1 MISVPVRDAA
11 GGEAGSYEFDPAD
24 LVRGEIN
31 RQLLHDAVVM
41 YEANRRV
48 GTVQTKSRGMVQGST
63 KKLFRQKGTGR
74 ARAGNARTPVRR
86 GGGHA
91 FGKKPRDFGY
101 RLPRKAVRSATKMAL
116 LSKFQDGQAV
126 ILDDWKCDHVDA
138 GGKPVPKTKP
148 VVAALKALGVDGST
162 VLIATDG
169 VDQIVYRSARNVAG
183 VQVVPASD
191 LNAYSLLRNRH
202 FVVTVSAMDSLLGR
216 TAEVSA

>member
-1 MISVPVRDAA
+1 MISVPIRDVS
-11 GGEAGSYEFDPAD
+11 GGEAGSYEFDPTD
-24 LVRGEIN
+24 LVSGEIN

-41 YEANRRV
+41 YEAGSRV
-48 GTVQTKSRGMVQGST
+48 GSVRTKSRGMVRGST

-101 RLPRKAVRSATKMAL
+101 RLPRKAVRAATRMAL
-116 LSKFQDGQAV
+116 LSKFQDGEAV
-126 ILDDWKCDHVDA
+126 VLSDWDCSA
-138 GGKPVPKTKP
+138 PRTKH
-148 VVAALKALGVDGST
+148 VAAALSVLGVSSS

-169 VDQIVYRSARNVAG
+169 VDQNVYKSARNISG
-183 VQVVPASD
+183 VQVLPVSD
-191 LNAYSLLRNRH
+191 LNAYALLRHRG

-216 TAEVSA
+216 SAAASA

>member
-1 MISVPVRDAA
+1 MISVPIRDTS

-24 LVRGEIN
+24 LVKGDLN

-41 YEANRRV
+41 YEASRRV
-48 GTVQTKSRGMVQGST
+48 GSVQTKSRGMVKGST

-91 FGKKPRDFGY
+91 FGKKPRDYSY
-101 RLPRKAVRSATKMAL
+101 RLPRKAVRAATRMAL
-116 LSKFQDGQAV
+116 LSKFEDGQAV
-126 ILDDWKCDHVDA
+126 VLSDWKCDA
-138 GGKPVPKTKP
+138 PKTKQI
-148 VVAALKALGVDGST
+148 ATALSSLGVGGAS

-169 VDQIVYRSARNVAG
+169 LDRNVYKSARNISD
-183 VQVVPASD
+183 VQVLPVSD
-191 LNAYSLLRNRH
+191 LNAYALLRHRN

-216 TAEVSA
+216 GTEASA

>member
-1 MISVPVRDAA
+1 MISVPVRDVS
-11 GGEAGSYEFDPAD
+11 GGESGSYEFDPAD
-24 LVRGEIN
+24 LVAGGVN

-48 GTVQTKSRGMVQGST
+48 GTVQTKSRGMVRGST

-101 RLPRKAVRSATKMAL
+101 RLPRKAVRRATRMAL

-126 ILDDWKCDHVDA
+126 VLSGWKCDA
-138 GGKPVPKTKP
+138 PKTKT
-148 VVAALKALGVDGST
+148 VVAALAALGVSGAS
-162 VLIATDG
+162 VLIATEG
-169 VDQIVYRSARNVAG
+169 LDQNVFKSARNIAG
-183 VQVVPASD
+183 VQVLPAAD
-191 LNAYSLLRNRH
+191 LNAYALLRNRN
-202 FVVTVSAMDSLLGR
+202 FVVTVSAMDQLLGR
-216 TAEVSA
+216 KAEASV